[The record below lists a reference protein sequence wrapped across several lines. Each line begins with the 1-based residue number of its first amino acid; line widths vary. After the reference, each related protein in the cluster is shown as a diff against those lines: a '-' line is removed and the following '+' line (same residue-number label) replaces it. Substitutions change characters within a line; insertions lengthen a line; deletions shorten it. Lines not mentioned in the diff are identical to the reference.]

1 MPLYEYR
8 CQSCQ
13 KRFEVLQ
20 RIGED
25 ATGLECPKCGEA
37 KLEKLFSTF
46 ASTMSGSSDS
56 APAACERPGCG
67 SGFT

>member
-20 RIGED
+20 RLGED
-25 ATGLECPKCGEA
+25 ATGLECPKCGAA

-46 ASTMSGSSDS
+46 AATVSANSTS